1 MEYNTMFIII
11 VNYKIDL
18 SVVERHLPAHVEFL
32 KANYSL
38 GNICASGRQVPRTGG
53 IIMSELKNR
62 AEVERVL
69 SADPFNINGVADYQ
83 IIEFA
88 PSMASERWKEVMGV

>member
-1 MEYNTMFIII
+1 M
-11 VNYKIDL
+11 
-18 SVVERHLPAHVEFL
+18 HLPAHVEFL

-53 IIMSELKNR
+53 IIMSELNNSP
-62 AEVERVL
+62 EVEKVVA
-69 SADPFNINGVADYQ
+69 ADPFNINGVADYM

-88 PSMASERWKEVMGV
+88 PSMASERWKEVVV